1 MNNDSDL
8 AKLKIPRRTL
18 ALITV
23 ALGQFMCII
32 TLMTVSTALP
42 TIGSAMDIELAE
54 AGWIVSAFLFGLSAF
69 VLIAGRLGDLY
80 GYRKVFVFGLV
91 LFTIAGTLAG
101 FAPEIMSLSII
112 RFVQGVGAALVLG
125 TTYAIVADMYAIH
138 ERGRA
143 MGVVLASAPLGG
155 LVGLAFSPLI
165 LAQFSWNWIFI
176 ITTTPFG
183 VVAFILAGIMGVK
196 DPSERNAEVT
206 LDMKGSLLFGAF
218 MGFLLLSFSHLH
230 DGEETFQAG
239 WQYHTGMQVLA
250 VIFLS
255 IFIWFEKRTNNPLV
269 PLGLFRNK
277 SFTAAC
283 LANGILHMTMMTIF
297 FTFPFMVENG
307 LQRTN
312 VETASLLIVFSAFNA
327 LFALFSGWIYDK
339 AHWEPLKPISL
350 AGVGCCLGSLGLAVW
365 FGAPY
370 IVLYL
375 ILVILGVFS
384 GLFITPIASA
394 IMVSLPS
401 EYKGFASGMV
411 ETSRHVGHSF
421 GAAIA
426 TVIMGFS
433 ILGSLSQ
440 SSSDPVLY
448 LEAFRNV
455 GVIVGSIAIL
465 GTIPSAIKSPL
476 TAINDYFGVNERA

>member
-1 MNNDSDL
+1 MTSENDK
-8 AKLKIPRRTL
+8 AKTKIPRRKL
-18 ALITV
+18 ALFTV

-42 TIGSAMDIELAE
+42 TIGAEMDIELSE

-91 LFTIAGTLAG
+91 QFTFAGTLAG
-101 FAPEIMSLSII
+101 FAPEIATLSLA
-112 RFVQGVGAALVLG
+112 RFVQGVGAALILG
-125 TTYAIVADMYAIH
+125 TTYAIVADMYAMH

-143 MGVVLASAPLGG
+143 MGVVLASAPSGG
-155 LVGLAFSPLI
+155 LVGLALSPLI

-183 VVAFILAGIMGVK
+183 IVALGLAWIMGTK
-196 DPSERNAEVT
+196 DPSERQGSVT

-230 DGEETFQAG
+230 EGEETFQAG
-239 WQYHTGMQVLA
+239 WKYHTSMQVLA
-250 VIFLS
+250 VIFLG
-255 IFIWFEKRTNNPLV
+255 IFVWYERRIKNPLI
-269 PLGLFRNK
+269 PLHLFRNK
-277 SFTAAC
+277 NFTAAC

-307 LQRTN
+307 LQRSN
-312 VETASLLIVFSAFNA
+312 AETAALLIVFSAFSA
-327 LFALFSGWIYDK
+327 PFSILSGWIYDK
-339 AHWEPLKPISL
+339 THWELIKPISL
-350 AGVGCCLGSLGLAVW
+350 AGVGTCLGGLGLAVW
-365 FGAPY
+365 FSVPY
-370 IVLYL
+370 MMLYM
-375 ILVILGVFS
+375 ILVALGVCS
-384 GLFITPIASA
+384 GLFITPISNA
-394 IMVSLPS
+394 IMVALPS

-440 SSSDPVLY
+440 STSDPILY

-455 GVIVGSIAIL
+455 GLIVGSIAIL
-465 GTIPSAIKSPL
+465 GTIPSAIKSSVPVM
-476 TAINDYFGVNERA
+476 DS